1 MLKEMLLNMAIPSRA
16 GRLRPAF
23 LTSIIAVVFT
33 ISATPGANAA
43 STPVNVLT
51 YHNNS
56 ARSGLNWNETTLT
69 LSKVKAGIF
78 GKLFSLPVDGYIYA
92 EPLYV
97 SGLNIPGKG
106 INNVI
111 FVATEHDSVYAFAA
125 GNPNGGNPLWKKTL
139 IDPTNGITTVS
150 SSALDCFDI
159 SPEVGITSTPVI
171 DLTTKTLYVVSA
183 AFNSKTSEYF
193 QQLHA
198 LDLSTGAEK
207 FNGPVTISASVP
219 GTGYGDGGDTDG
231 MGNVI
236 FDPKMQYQ
244 RDALLLSGGMVYVA
258 FGSHCDAGEY
268 HGWVLGY
275 DAATLKRVAAFN
287 STPNGQAGGIWQSGN
302 GPATTGNGAIF
313 VGVGNGSFD
322 PSQQNY
328 GDSFVK
334 LVAGTLKV
342 FDYFTPTDQ
351 QSFADN
357 DVDFGI
363 AGPLLLPPQ
372 SGPVPNEL
380 IGGGKSAVLYVLNR
394 SNMGKYC
401 ASCNPSDSQVVQT
414 VSSSELFGMYST
426 PAYWNGFVYQSSYN
440 GPLLAF
446 KLAKGKLSA
455 NPVAQ
460 TSVTF
465 SYEGATPVVSS
476 NGPKNG
482 IVWILLK
489 STSSDPRHGLYAFR
503 ATDLTELY
511 DSSQVAG
518 DAVGPDVKFAVPT
531 VVNGR
536 VYVGTQT
543 ELDVYGILP

>member
-1 MLKEMLLNMAIPSRA
+1 MMILIRA
-16 GRLRPAF
+16 GRLRLAF
-23 LTSIIAVVFT
+23 LTSIIAVAFT

-56 ARSGLNWNETTLT
+56 ARTGLNWNETTLT

-97 SGLNIPGKG
+97 SALNIPGKG
-106 INNVI
+106 IHNVV
-111 FVATEHDSVYAFAA
+111 FVVTEHDSVYAFAA
-125 GNPNGGNPLWKKTL
+125 ENPNGGNPLWKKTL

-150 SSALDCFDI
+150 SSALGCSDLV
-159 SPEVGITSTPVI
+159 PEVGITSTPVI
-171 DLTTKTLYVVSA
+171 NLTTKTLYVVSA
-183 AFNSKTSEYF
+183 AFNSNTSEYF

-198 LDLSTGAEK
+198 LDLGTGAEK
-207 FNGPVTISASVP
+207 FNGPVTISAAVP
-219 GTGYGDGGDTDG
+219 GSGYGDGNDTDG

-236 FDPKMQYQ
+236 FDPKLENQ
-244 RDALLLSGGMVYVA
+244 RAALLLSGGMVYVA
-258 FGSHCDAGEY
+258 FGSHCDIDEF

-275 DAATLKRVAAFN
+275 DAATLKQVAVFN
-287 STPNGQAGGIWQSGN
+287 STPNGQEGGIWQSGN

-342 FDYFTPTDQ
+342 FDYFTPTDE

-372 SGPVPNEL
+372 SGPAPNEL

-401 ASCNPSDSQVVQT
+401 GSCNPADSQVVQT
-414 VSSSELFGMYST
+414 VSSSELFGMFST
-426 PAYWNGFVYQSSYN
+426 PAYWNGFVYQSSNN

-446 KLAKGKLSA
+446 KLVKGKLSA

-460 TSVTF
+460 TVT
-465 SYEGATPVVSS
+465 STYQGSTPVVSS

-482 IVWILLK
+482 IVWILLNGNGGGPP
-489 STSSDPRHGLYAFR
+489 TVLYAFR

-511 DSSQVAG
+511 DSSQVTG
-518 DAVGPDVKFAVPT
+518 DAAGPGVKFAVPT

-543 ELDVYGILP
+543 ELDVYGILH